1 MSARQTSQPKAGRS
15 TRRFLLTALLLGVRC
30 VVSPIDV
37 GAHEVSERLV
47 GFTTSTA
54 TGSVGLTRLHELCH
68 SEFSGS
74 RMCTTEEI
82 VASVDPPLATDREF
96 AWVHTTIVAS
106 SDHANSLFDVTGK
119 LLSLDQ
125 AVSPN
130 CDGWSYPNT
139 TTVAITTDTGAAI
152 LRSCADANRVA
163 CCGRFTHTI
172 FADGFEDGST
182 GSWSSS
188 GE

>member
-1 MSARQTSQPKAGRS
+1 MSARQASQPRARRS
-15 TRRFLLTALLLGVRC
+15 TRRFLLMALLVGFC
-30 VVSPIDV
+30 CTVSPIDV
-37 GAHEVSERLV
+37 GAQEVSERLV
-47 GFTTSTA
+47 GFTSSTA
-54 TGSVGLTRLHELCH
+54 TGSVGLARLHELCH

-74 RMCTTEEI
+74 RMSTTEEI
-82 VASVDPPLATDREF
+82 VASVDPPLATDLEY

-106 SDHANSLFDVTGK
+106 SDYANSLFDATGK

-152 LRSCADANRVA
+152 LRSCADANRIA
-163 CCGRFTHTI
+163 CCSPS
-172 FADGFEDGST
+172 E
-182 GSWSSS
+182 
-188 GE
+188 

>member
-1 MSARQTSQPKAGRS
+1 MSDPRNS
-15 TRRFLLTALLLGVRC
+15 TRSEVRGRRFAPVFIVIAAVGTLTV
-30 VVSPIDV
+30 P
-37 GAHEVSERLV
+37 EVPAQTPTFRLV
-47 GFTTSTA
+47 GFSQTTA
-54 TGSVGLTRLHELCH
+54 RGDTGILHLNGICH
-68 SEFSGS
+68 SEFPGS
-74 RMCTTEEI
+74 RMCTSAEV
-82 VASVDPPLATDREF
+82 VATVDPPMTINSNF

-106 SDHANSLFDVTGK
+106 SGYFNSLFDTTGK

-182 GSWSSS
+182 GSWSST